1 MGRRVAGLILMAVGV
16 LCGILFTLLN
26 LGGVNDTRIDKLMM
40 YAGIITIA
48 LGLVVFATTSS
59 PIKKEEKR

>member
-59 PIKKEEKR
+59 PIKKEGKR